1 MRFRKSAKTNTPVL
15 TAVFTIFILLFPSVT
30 STLFAQEGGN
40 SNRINSL
47 EREYTAKK
55 VSGGPKID
63 GRLDDDAWKTAHF
76 DDSFLQRE
84 PVEGAAPTE
93 RTEFA
98 ILYDNDNLYIGVRCF
113 DSNPGAI
120 RATEMRR
127 DQPIDDD
134 DCIEIIL
141 DTFDDKRSAFYFAT
155 NALGV
160 RIDGKMNDEGKNI
173 NNNWDGVWYCR
184 SLIDDDGWNVEIA
197 IPWQTLRF
205 KEGSNVIWNANFV
218 RQIRRNNEY
227 IHWSLVSQDYGPNGK
242 FIMSEAGRIN
252 GFESLKMGGNYEF
265 IPYVTGGIEN
275 DRITDFDTKSLTDT
289 GLDLKWNMTSN
300 LTADFTYNTDFAQ
313 VEADQEMVNLER
325 FSLYFPEKR
334 GFFLEGAENF
344 NFGHPTHRGFS
355 EIHLFHSRRIG
366 IENGYQVPVIGGA
379 RVQGKADKYSIGFL
393 SLQTENTNL
402 ADNESTYIPNTN
414 YSAIR
419 IRRDILSRSTVG
431 VMLLNKYNTNRT
443 NRSYGVDSYFPL
455 TDHFSITA
463 EAAGTYT
470 SQEGIEISNSE
481 NYAGH
486 FELKYDSDLW
496 DFSGSYLDIA
506 KDFSAD
512 MGYIR
517 RKDLRR
523 SQYLIQYSP
532 RPERFKAI
540 RQVEFN
546 FHGYYMTDHSNR
558 MIDRHIDGKL
568 AVIFENGAHFE
579 FSTETNYEY
588 LYSEWDIRPGITV
601 QQGGHS
607 MLEYE
612 FIYRTSRKD
621 AVYGEIA
628 WKTSDYYNSGRFNS
642 IISKFEFKAINR
654 LRGSIDYEYN
664 SVDLPNGIFHTNT
677 VGTRLSYSFNPD
689 LYLKAYIQLLDD
701 KLLLDNLNRVTSNV
715 LFHYIYKPGSDF
727 YIVFNEIRMIGA
739 NNEVID
745 NRVLMTK
752 FTYFFRK

>member
-1 MRFRKSAKTNTPVL
+1 MKISAETTTQIL
-15 TAVFTIFILLFPSVT
+15 TKVFTIIITLAIVS
-30 STLFAQEGGN
+30 STLSAQAGRG
-40 SNRINSL
+40 SDKPSPGD
-47 EREYTAKK
+47 REYTVKK
-55 VSGGPKID
+55 VTGSPRID
-63 GRLDDDAWKTAHF
+63 GRLDDDVWKAAQF
-76 DDSFLQRE
+76 DAGFLQRE
-84 PVEGAAPTE
+84 PVEGAEPSE

-98 ILYDNDNLYIGVRCF
+98 MIYDDDNLYIGIRCF
-113 DSNPGAI
+113 DSDPDAI

-127 DQPIDDD
+127 DQPLDDD
-134 DCIEIIL
+134 DCLEIIL

-173 NNNWDGVWYCR
+173 NNNWDGVWLCR

-197 IPWQTLRF
+197 IPLQTLRF
-205 KEGSNVIWNANFV
+205 REGSNAVWNANIV
-218 RQIRRNNEY
+218 RQIRRKNEFVY
-227 IHWSLVSQDYGPNGK
+227 WSLVSQDYGPNGK
-242 FIMSEAGRIN
+242 FVMSEAGRIK
-252 GFESLKMGGNYEF
+252 GFDSLKMGGRYEF
-265 IPYVTGGIEN
+265 VPYATGGIEN
-275 DRITDFDTKSLTDT
+275 DRITDFDTESLTET

-300 LTADFTYNTDFAQ
+300 LTADFTLNTDFAQ

-344 NFGHPTHRGFS
+344 NFGHLTHRGFS
-355 EIHLFHSRRIG
+355 EIHLFHSRSIG

-393 SLQTENTNL
+393 SMQTENTTL
-402 ADNESTYIPNTN
+402 LDDEGTFVPKTN
-414 YSAIR
+414 YSAVR
-419 IRRDILSRSTVG
+419 IRRDVLSRSTIG
-431 VMLLNKYNTNRT
+431 VMLLNKQNTSST
-443 NRSYGVDSYFPL
+443 NRSFGIDSYFPL

-470 SQEGIEISNSE
+470 DREGVKISNGD
-481 NYAGH
+481 NYTGH
-486 FELKYDSDLW
+486 FELMYDSDLW
-496 DFSGSYLDIA
+496 DFSLSYLDIA
-506 KDFSAD
+506 EDFSAD
-512 MGYIR
+512 MGYIP

-540 RQVEFN
+540 RQIEYN
-546 FHGYYMTDHSNR
+546 FHGYYMTDHTSR

-568 AVIFENGAHFE
+568 AVNFENGAHFE
-579 FSTETNYEY
+579 FSTETNFEY
-588 LYSEWDIRPGITV
+588 LYNEWDIRPGITIR
-601 QQGGHS
+601 QGGHS

-621 AVYGEIA
+621 AMYGEVA
-628 WKTSDYYNSGRFNS
+628 WKTTSYYNSGRFNS
-642 IISKFEFKAINR
+642 IKSKFEFKAFNR
-654 LRGSIDYEYN
+654 LRGSIDYEFN
-664 SVDLPNGIFHTNT
+664 SVDLPNDDFHTNT
-677 VGTRLSYSFNPD
+677 LGTRLSYSFNPD
-689 LYLKAYIQLLDD
+689 LYLKAYLQLLDD
-701 KLLLDNLNRVTSNV
+701 KLLLDRRDRVTSNI

-727 YIVFNEIRMIGA
+727 YVVFNEIRMVGA